1 MLSRQKV
8 GFWLCMNDFLSC
20 SLSLSL
26 LSYLSE
32 RILFLCLKRDEFVC
46 VTSLPLYWTFV
57 LFMSNYCSDTHA
69 RYFVPFYNVPHSG
82 TQRPQIYI
90 YIHIERVS
98 SMSVSK
104 KKVWIDI
111 YHTSFSIL
119 GAPLN
124 CFQPIAI
131 CMRRSFIVHCCRHYS
146 MMVYN
151 MWL

>member
-8 GFWLCMNDFLSC
+8 GFWLCMNDFLS
-20 SLSLSL
+20 LSLFFL
-26 LSYLSE
+26 TYL
-32 RILFLCLKRDEFVC
+32 REFFFSVWRE
-46 VTSLPLYWTFV
+46 TNLFV
-57 LFMSNYCSDTHA
+57 LLLFHCIELLFSLCPTIAVTRMHDILSHSIMSHTVAPNAHK
-69 RYFVPFYNVPHSG
+69 
-82 TQRPQIYI
+82 YI